1 MHLSSTMSK
10 VRVRETPLLPLLQPK
25 EVETFMTAEDGI
37 PPASDQAPGGSERS
51 AQPLTGRTTAHARH
65 TTAKDT
71 HVGGGGKNKICIWME
86 SVEVLPNFSQ
96 FTKNQ
101 D

>member
-1 MHLSSTMSK
+1 M
-10 VRVRETPLLPLLQPK
+10 RETPLLPLLQPK

-51 AQPLTGRTTAHARH
+51 AQLSPSPDGPQHMHGTQLR
-65 TTAKDT
+65 KT